1 MTQDVIALTPEM
13 PDARTIVA
21 GLYAGGPELRAER
34 VSGGAAVRLCTAD
47 GHPLVTLDVPILVQV
62 PGEVSRLLGPE
73 MRAEVPVW
81 WTEVRAVGAVTEAGR
96 LAGSVAGRLVSMSG
110 GTTWPTDAAHTDVVP
125 IPSAEGDS
133 TGNGALGIDNLTDHA
148 ALIIQDRPLVAAT
161 TWLTDLVQTV
171 LASGRELQILT
182 PPGTRLTLPT
192 RTLMTGLP
200 VRWVVRDLARGYYD
214 GLTGAV
220 LHWHEGRFAPV
231 PTADGRASA
240 ADAFETLAATHGEQ
254 QLHLSIRTTH
264 PADDSLVLGGALEA
278 AWRTLT
284 GDAPAGW
291 STAEPVNL
299 PWSPRQL
306 TELARARAE
315 KSAPTWF
322 VAVGAPDQPA
332 IGTCRVVRT
341 PAGVEEQI
349 TVAFGYTAGQA
360 PVRSLSELAQALATR
375 HRLTSMLAC
384 LREARADLTT
394 PPHRE
399 PPLVPL
405 SFTLGCEAARLVG
418 PAVAESAPARSVR
431 LGPTARP
438 ALHYPLGDG
447 TDPASWQRL
456 AQLDDHLGALS
467 RLSRRGG
474 RRPG

>member
-1 MTQDVIALTPEM
+1 MTVE
-13 PDARTIVA
+13 V
-21 GLYAGGPELRAER
+21 
-34 VSGGAAVRLCTAD
+34 
-47 GHPLVTLDVPILVQV
+47 PLFVQV
-62 PGEVSRLLGPE
+62 PGEVGRLLGPGVRNE
-73 MRAEVPVW
+73 APVW
-81 WTEVRAVGAVTEAGR
+81 WTEVRAAGAVTGAGR
-96 LAGSVAGRLVSMSG
+96 LAGSVAGRLVSVLG
-110 GTTWPTDAAHTDVVP
+110 GATWPADAAHTGVVSL
-125 IPSAEGDS
+125 PSAIDS
-133 TGNGALGIDNLTDHA
+133 SPDEAPIGVDFHTDRA
-148 ALIIQDRPLVAAT
+148 AVVIQDRPLVAAT
-161 TWLTDLVQTV
+161 TWLTDLVQAV

-200 VRWVVRDLARGYYD
+200 ARWVVRDPARGYYD

-220 LHWHEGRFAPV
+220 LHWHAGRFAPV
-231 PTADGRASA
+231 PTADGRASM
-240 ADAFETLAATHGEQ
+240 ADAFETRAARRGEQ
-254 QLHLSIRTTH
+254 QLHLTIRTTH

-315 KSAPTWF
+315 KSAPTWL
-322 VAVGAPDQPA
+322 VAVGAPDRPA

-360 PVRSLSELAQALATR
+360 PVRSLSELAQALAAR

-405 SFTLGCEAARLVG
+405 SFTLGCEAVRLVG
-418 PAVAESAPARSVR
+418 PAVAESAPTRPVR

-447 TDPASWQRL
+447 TDPASWHRL
-456 AQLDDHLGALS
+456 EQLDDHLRAP
-467 RLSRRGG
+467 R
-474 RRPG
+474 